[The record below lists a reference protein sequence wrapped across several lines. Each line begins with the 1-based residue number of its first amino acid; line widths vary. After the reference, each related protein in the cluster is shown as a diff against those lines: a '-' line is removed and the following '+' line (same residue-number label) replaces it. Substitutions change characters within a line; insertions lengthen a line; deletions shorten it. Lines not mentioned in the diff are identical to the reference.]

1 MVCKN
6 TSDSFEVIIKV
17 YSNPSLET
25 MKADAEVVLPVDI
38 NSLDLAPGPQFDFKA
53 NVKKLWS
60 GKP

>member
-1 MVCKN
+1 
-6 TSDSFEVIIKV
+6 
-17 YSNPSLET
+17 